1 MDWTKVRAQLDVD
14 GFMRDGVAVFRGV
27 FNDAMTRQLRQS
39 CEHVQRLN
47 DSWLD
52 HDWHAPDQWRA
63 KGLYPPTTHPLTEH
77 EVAGARGSCQVVSRV
92 LGRIFESVQESNRGT
107 TAAFD
112 LARSESADTPGK
124 LRDPPVDMRDKQS
137 MRWPLGRGIVPEHCA
152 MAYDTFLAACITHPQ
167 TIALH
172 QLLIGPNI
180 RFDHNTLLS
189 RRDFPG
195 QHWHS
200 HSYME
205 DDCGVTTRPGGAS
218 LRLVRSLIYPDGF
231 ADRNDGGLKVVP
243 GAHLFRS
250 ATLQDSVP
258 PFIRGPAAPGQD
270 DDKYF
275 ESTWLAGKTHPITG
289 EQLRIVR
296 LSLPPGSIVA
306 CLGHMPHAV
315 DPRPA
320 SSGTRHC
327 VLFSYRE
334 PDPEGRLPVSSTNAC
349 LQPWELEADATAG
362 KMPGVAA
369 GAVNLF
375 TGY

>member
-1 MDWTKVRAQLDVD
+1 M
-14 GFMRDGVAVFRGV
+14 
-27 FNDAMTRQLRQS
+27 
-39 CEHVQRLN
+39 
-47 DSWLD
+47 
-52 HDWHAPDQWRA
+52 
-63 KGLYPPTTHPLTEH
+63 
-77 EVAGARGSCQVVSRV
+77 
-92 LGRIFESVQESNRGT
+92 GRCSKFIRY
-107 TAAFD
+107 
-112 LARSESADTPGK
+112 ARSCNTVDTPGVRVTPCGSTARSADTPGK

-205 DDCGVTTRPGGAS
+205 DGCGVTTRPGGAS

-250 ATLQDSVP
+250 ATLRDSVP
-258 PFIRGPAAPGQD
+258 PFIRGQAAPGQD

-275 ESTWLAGKTHPITG
+275 ESNDCLSR
-289 EQLRIVR
+289 LIVK
-296 LSLPPGSIVA
+296 
-306 CLGHMPHAV
+306 H
-315 DPRPA
+315 A
-320 SSGTRHC
+320 SSQ
-327 VLFSYRE
+327 S
-334 PDPEGRLPVSSTNAC
+334 
-349 LQPWELEADATAG
+349 
-362 KMPGVAA
+362 
-369 GAVNLF
+369 
-375 TGY
+375 